1 MLGEDVSRMM
11 RDRTA
16 AQVWLTLLDQSA
28 STFDEVALAAC
39 LTPLGRAWVEVDAG
53 RAKRFLAGLLH
64 VNLAYK
70 NELVPK
76 HRADWLADEFI
87 RALGPYNLRFAT
99 NSSDL
104 PDTLP
109 YSWTPATDWTFDAGI
124 AVIGETES
132 AIYWVADED

>member
-1 MLGEDVSRMM
+1 MM

-16 AQVWLTLLDQSA
+16 AQVWLTLIDQRA
-28 STFDEVALAAC
+28 SDFDETALAAG
-39 LTPLGRAWVEVDAG
+39 LAPLGKAWVEVDSG
-53 RAKRFLAGLLH
+53 RAKRFLAGLLR

-70 NELVPK
+70 NELMPK

-87 RALGPYNLRFAT
+87 RAWGPDNLRFAT

-104 PDTLP
+104 PGRPP
-109 YSWTPATDWTFDAGI
+109 YSWTPATDWTFDAGV
-124 AVIGETES
+124 AVIGDTGS